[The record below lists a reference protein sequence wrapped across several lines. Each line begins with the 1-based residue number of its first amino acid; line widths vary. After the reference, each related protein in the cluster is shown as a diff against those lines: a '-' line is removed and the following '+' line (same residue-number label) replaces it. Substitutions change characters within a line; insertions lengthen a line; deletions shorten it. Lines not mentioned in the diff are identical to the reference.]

1 MDIRKATVGQIAE
14 FMGKFTTDEEAKFRN
29 MHIFADARLRGI
41 VLATAVLCAV
51 PATGYGQDQCSELLR
66 RGIYDYYA
74 EQGASSS
81 ASASKKELCRAYEEY
96 KSDTA
101 SGRVAATYKIF
112 SGEASVSKESIRSIG
127 ESMCDLQSSSFN
139 AQDFSQR
146 NSATISP
153 AAIQAWQA
161 CVTQAA
167 MGIAVETSYVDTDQ
181 GVTSITV
188 ALHRSGSG
196 TGVERITGISTSNLR
211 CISGTLL
218 PIAREDN
225 PSPIPLDATNRSLTC
240 ERSISS
246 VPFHAGSRVVYA
258 DNARLTIETTLATI
272 ERSLP
277 AVLPRRVDLVPRGTI
292 VAWYS
297 SSGPVPAGWALCDGS
312 SGTPDLRDRFLM
324 GVGQFTAV
332 GSTGGSNHINVS
344 VPIGPLYLS
353 TGGTDHNYALRGDP
367 ACNGCGITN
376 HRAGV
381 NYLVNSFT
389 KDSEASA
396 KFDNRP
402 GYVGV
407 AYIMKL

>member
-1 MDIRKATVGQIAE
+1 MSAMVSVLRSILLAITIFCIGAATV
-14 FMGKFTTDEEAKFRN
+14 
-29 MHIFADARLRGI
+29 
-41 VLATAVLCAV
+41 
-51 PATGYGQDQCSELLR
+51 YGQDPCSELLR

-81 ASASKKELCRAYEEY
+81 ASASKNELCRAYQEY
-96 KSDTA
+96 QSDVA
-101 SGRVAATYKIF
+101 SGRASASYKLF
-112 SGEASVSKESIRSIG
+112 SGEVTLAKESVKSIG
-127 ESMCDLQSSSFN
+127 ESMCDLRSSSFN

-153 AAIQAWQA
+153 SAIQAWQA
-161 CVTQAA
+161 CITQASIGVA
-167 MGIAVETSYVDTDQ
+167 AETSYVDTDQ

-188 ALHRSGSG
+188 ALHRSGAG
-196 TGVERITGISTSNLR
+196 TGTEQITRIDASNLR
-211 CISGTLL
+211 CTSGTLL
-218 PIAREDN
+218 PLVGNSN
-225 PSPIPLDATNRSLTC
+225 PTPIPLDATNRSLTC

-246 VPFHAGSRVVYA
+246 VPFHSGSRVVYA

-292 VAWYS
+292 IAWFS
-297 SSGPVPAGWALCDGS
+297 SSGPVPTGWALCDGT

-324 GVGQFTAV
+324 GVGQFTRV
-332 GSTGGSNHINVS
+332 GSIGGENSLNVK

-353 TGGTDHNYALRGDP
+353 VGGTNHNYALREDP

-376 HRAGV
+376 HQTTV

-389 KDSEASA
+389 TATETSAS
-396 KFDNRP
+396 FDNRP
-402 GYVGV
+402 AYIGV
-407 AYIMKL
+407 IYIMKL